1 MDFYRKNTLIYC
13 NNNNIN
19 KKRNLNSNKTT
30 ISNRKRSQIKTH
42 MDNNMQ
48 SVKYFFVCQL
58 LLLR

>member
-1 MDFYRKNTLIYC
+1 MNFYSKHTLIYC
-13 NNNNIN
+13 NNNNNIN

-48 SVKYFFVCQL
+48 SVKYFSLC
-58 LLLR
+58 RCYN

>member
-1 MDFYRKNTLIYC
+1 MDFYSKHTLIYC

-48 SVKYFFVCQL
+48 SVKYFSLC
-58 LLLR
+58 RCYN